1 MAVLC
6 LRYSRTHKPDFE
18 NHRLVANPDNNGND
32 SLINPTVYIVS
43 VLVLTMETMKL
54 LISFLILIIQLSG
67 SVQNTV
73 KLLYREVVC
82 RPSDT
87 ALLAVPGLFYIIQD
101 NLVIYALS
109 SLDAPTYTV
118 FYILVYEN
126 LNPKIGKKHYYF

>member
-18 NHRLVANPDNNGND
+18 NNRIDVTTDADKG
-32 SLINPTVYIVS
+32 SSVYMAS
-43 VLVLTMETMKL
+43 ALVLTMETMKL

-67 SVQNTV
+67 SVINTIQ
-73 KLLYREVVC
+73 LLYREVVC

-87 ALLAVPGLFYIIQD
+87 AMLAVPGLFYIIQD

-118 FYILVYEN
+118 LYHHSPHHSAF
-126 LNPKIGKKHYYF
+126 